1 MRAGGLALT
10 APNGDEANGFCE
22 AACEAEVA
30 SGLLADSCALT
41 SVVSLVYTA
50 STGSTDGC

>member
-10 APNGDEANGFCE
+10 APNGDAANGFC
-22 AACEAEVA
+22 AGACEAEVA

>member
-10 APNGDEANGFCE
+10 APNGDAANGFCE

-30 SGLLADSCALT
+30 SGLLANSCALA
-41 SVVSLVYTA
+41 SIGSLVCAA
-50 STGSTDGC
+50 STGSAVGC